1 MRIHIISD
9 LHLEFGGP
17 SFPAPKA
24 DLAIVAGD
32 LEVGRRGLDWIKQR
46 FGDTPVIYVLGN
58 HEFYRQTLPELTES
72 MQQETLGS
80 QIHLLENRAVEILGW
95 TILGCTLWTN
105 FALNGSPA
113 TSMRTA
119 ESMVN
124 DFRVIKF
131 GHRILRAKDAVRLHE
146 KSVAWLREELPKH
159 DPARTIV
166 VTHHAPSGK
175 SEDPYYA
182 SSPLSPSF
190 VSNLDEL
197 IRNCGVTLWVH
208 GHTHFNVD
216 YRLGSTRVLSNQRG
230 YPEHV
235 CTGFDPEFIIEL

>member
-9 LHLEFGGP
+9 LHLEFGETR
-17 SFPAPKA
+17 FQAPKS
-24 DLAIVAGD
+24 DIAIVAGD
-32 LEVGRRGLDWIKQR
+32 LEVGRRGLDWIKQQ
-46 FGDTPVIYVLGN
+46 FCEIPVIYVLGN
-58 HEFYRQTLPELTES
+58 HEFYRQALPELTES

-80 QIHLLENRAVEILGW
+80 NIHLLENRAVEILGW
-95 TILGCTLWTN
+95 TILGCTLWTD
-105 FALNGSPA
+105 FALRGSPIP
-113 TSMRTA
+113 SMQTA
-119 ESMVN
+119 EAMIN
-124 DFRVIKF
+124 DFRIIKF
-131 GHRILRAKDAVRLHE
+131 GNRILRARDAVGLHAI
-146 KSVAWLREELPKH
+146 SVAWLRQELPKH
-159 DPARTIV
+159 DPTRTIV

-197 IRNCGVTLWVH
+197 ILNCGVPLWIH

-230 YPEHV
+230 YPGHV
-235 CTGFDPEFIIEL
+235 CTGFDPQLIIEL